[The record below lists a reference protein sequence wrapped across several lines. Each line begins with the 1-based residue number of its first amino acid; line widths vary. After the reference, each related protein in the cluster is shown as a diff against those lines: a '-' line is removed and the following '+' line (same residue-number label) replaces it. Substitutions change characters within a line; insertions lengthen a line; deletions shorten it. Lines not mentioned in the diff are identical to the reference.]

1 MLFNSVTKTEV
12 KELKEFDIDKNN
24 ISYRGKTEVMY
35 IVTCYPGS
43 YWEPEEVSLKLE
55 KINSFEVLEIEYPDG
70 EMPDGEEFEQKKSE
84 ITEEDI
90 IEYLESECGIEY

>member
-1 MLFNSVTKTEV
+1 MKKYEKETFNAE
-12 KELKEFDIDKNN
+12 IRKNN
-24 ISYRGKTEVMY
+24 ITYKCKITIFYWIREIAATHY
-35 IVTCYPGS
+35 DPG
-43 YWEPEEVSLKLE
+43 ELFCTLD
-55 KINSFEVLEIEYPDG
+55 KISDFEVLEIEYPDG